1 MESELLIYF
10 EISFFFN
17 PHIVPFIFPI
27 KRSNIYIYS
36 TFPNLN
42 VSPHSCARSVDK
54 FSFIDNA
61 HTTGRNKLF

>member
-27 KRSNIYIYS
+27 KRSDIYIYI
-36 TFPNLN
+36 FN
-42 VSPHSCARSVDK
+42 VSQLERFTPFVRE
-54 FSFIDNA
+54 I
-61 HTTGRNKLF
+61 GR